1 MKHSKISH
9 LKAWV
14 RGHKTLGVLIA
25 LAVIFVIYKIV
36 ATATSGATAP
46 RMIYAMVSR
55 GDLSVSITGSGQV
68 SAKNQI
74 DLKGK
79 ASADITDIYVKAGQ
93 TVKSGTLIARLD
105 SKDAG
110 ISLESAKIT
119 YEKLVKPAD
128 PEDIKKAEDDLLK
141 SYNDG
146 WNEVS
151 AVFVDHPGIIS
162 GMDLV
167 FYSQTGYLG
176 EARNTQRSQI
186 ARQYVQRAG
195 LSFDQAKKDYV
206 VALNEYNS
214 LSRLSAT
221 SSLRLLI
228 DHTAMME
235 KVMAEALK
243 NTQNAIS
250 YIMQSERDAT
260 TAANAAASD
269 VNSWLATANSH
280 LSTMI
285 TYQNAITA
293 NEIALR
299 DLVKGP
305 DPLDIRSGQ
314 LSLQQSRNAYEDYFV
329 RAPFDGIIARVSA
342 KVGDAG
348 NSSIAT
354 LIADKKVSE
363 ISMNEVDVAK
373 IKIGQ
378 KAVLTFDAVEGLA
391 LHGQVDEVD
400 LIGTVSQGVVT
411 YNVKVAFET
420 DDSRVK
426 SGMSVSAE
434 IIVDSRQGVLM
445 IPNSAVKAV
454 NGRRYVET
462 ASGPMNIEIGI
473 SNDTHTEV
481 ISGLSEG
488 DSVIARTVASN
499 GGAASQAPS
508 IFNAARPRTTTGA
521 AGGAAQIRINR

>member
-1 MKHSKISH
+1 MKKFNLKGAKSWIVRH
-9 LKAWV
+9 KAWSI
-14 RGHKTLGVLIA
+14 LILLVLVFVVYK
-25 LAVIFVIYKIV
+25 AVM
-36 ATATSGATAP
+36 AATSGSTAP
-46 RMIYAMVSR
+46 RIISATVSR

-93 TVKSGTLIARLD
+93 TVKSGALIARLD

-119 YEKLVKPAD
+119 YEKLIKPAD
-128 PEDIKKAEDDLLK
+128 SEDIKKAEDDLLK

-151 AVFVDHPGIIS
+151 AVYVDHPGIIS
-162 GMDLV
+162 GMDLA

-260 TAANAAASD
+260 AAANAAASD
-269 VNSWLATANSH
+269 VNTWLATANGH

-285 TYQNAITA
+285 TYQNAITT

-299 DLVKGP
+299 DLVRGP
-305 DPLDIRSGQ
+305 DQLDIRSGQ
-314 LSLQQSRNAYEDYFV
+314 LSLQQSRNTYENYFV
-329 RAPFDGIIARVSA
+329 RAPFDGVIARVPS

-348 NSSIAT
+348 NSIVAT

-363 ISMNEVDVAK
+363 ISMNEVDVAR

-378 KAVLTFDAVEGLA
+378 KAALTFDAVEGLTMQ
-391 LHGQVDEVD
+391 GQVDEVD

-411 YNVKVAFET
+411 YNVKVVFET
-420 DDSRVK
+420 DDMRVK

-434 IIVDSRQGVLM
+434 ITVDSRQGVLM
-445 IPNSAVKAV
+445 IPNSAVKTL
-454 NGRRYVET
+454 NNKRYVET
-462 ASGPMNIEIGI
+462 AAGPVDIEVGM
-473 SNDTHTEV
+473 SNDTHTEIV
-481 ISGLSEG
+481 SGLNEG
-488 DSVIARTVASN
+488 DRIIARTVMTN
-499 GGAASQAPS
+499 GAATSQAPS
-508 IFNAARPRTTTGA
+508 ILNAARPRATTGA
-521 AGGAAQIRINR
+521 TTGATQIRINR